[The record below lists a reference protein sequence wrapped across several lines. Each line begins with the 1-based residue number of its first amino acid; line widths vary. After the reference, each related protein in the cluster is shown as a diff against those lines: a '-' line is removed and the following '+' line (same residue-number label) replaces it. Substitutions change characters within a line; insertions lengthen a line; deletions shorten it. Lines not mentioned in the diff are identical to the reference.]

1 VGASTRQE
9 ELMSPIEVC
18 KWMWMAWAGLWG
30 LWALRTKRAQTRLNL
45 SEALTYMVPTFPGV
59 WIFFAPHR
67 ILVRV
72 GLWWEAIPDIP
83 WLMWLGAAMTLV
95 GLLFAIWA
103 RLYLGKNWSGL
114 VQVKHDH
121 ELIRTG
127 PYRFV
132 RHPIYAGILL
142 ALVGTS
148 ICRRNVW
155 GFLGVAL
162 VGLGFWL
169 KSRLEERFMVET
181 FGAQYD
187 DYRRATGALI
197 PRLL

>member
-1 VGASTRQE
+1 
-9 ELMSPIEVC
+9 
-18 KWMWMAWAGLWG
+18 MWITWAGLWI
-30 LWALRTKRAQTRLNL
+30 LWALRVKRAQTRLNL
-45 SEALTYMVPTFPGV
+45 SEALTYMVPTFLGA
-59 WIFFAPHR
+59 WLFFAR
-67 ILVRV
+67 SSVLSRV
-72 GLWWEAIPDIP
+72 GLWRPDIPAIP
-83 WLMWLGAAMTLV
+83 WLMWIGAVMTLG
-95 GLLFAIWA
+95 GLAFAVWA

-114 VQVKHDH
+114 VTVKHDH

-142 ALVGTS
+142 ALVGTTIS
-148 ICRRNVW
+148 RRNVW
-155 GFLGVAL
+155 GFLSVAL

-187 DYRRATGALI
+187 DYRRTTGALI